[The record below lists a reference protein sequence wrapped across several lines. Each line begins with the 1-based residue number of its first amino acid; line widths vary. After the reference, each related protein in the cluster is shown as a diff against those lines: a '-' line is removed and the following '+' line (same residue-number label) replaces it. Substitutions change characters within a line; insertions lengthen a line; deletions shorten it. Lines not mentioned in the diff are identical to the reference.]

1 MRGDYSRRIIQ
12 GASRSAEMAS
22 SLSCCTLPES
32 RIWRWVSAV
41 PSRGRRVSVYGFAVA
56 LLLTGCEEKNTYVE
70 PPPPQVTVAEP
81 VQQAVTDYLEFTG
94 TTAAVEEVEVRARVP
109 GFLYSMHFQP
119 GTDVVKGALLFV
131 IDPREYEAELQA
143 AEAELEGARAQA
155 ERAHIELARAESLYK
170 QQAGSEADVVNWR
183 GERDIAEAAII
194 RAQAQVERAR
204 LNLSYTQVNAPI
216 SGRVGRNLVDVGN
229 LVGEGE
235 PTLLTRVTQYNP
247 AYVYFNLNE
256 RDLLRAI
263 DIFRQKVQE
272 KGIDPAKDSDR
283 EAGVPLELG
292 LANEEGY
299 PHEGVLDFGDSSVD
313 PGTGTLQLRGVFEN
327 DEVPPRL
334 LPGLFA
340 RVRMPMRKRPDA
352 LLVTERAIGGDQ
364 SGRFVL
370 VVDGED
376 TVEKRNIRMG
386 QLVDGLR
393 VIEEGLQP
401 GERVVVNGIQ
411 RARPG
416 AKVDPEPIDMASLTN
431 SARAAAAEREEDGG
445 SSSSDSSEAGASTAS
460 ESSETEEVVATD
472 ATTEN
477 AESPPTDE

>member
-1 MRGDYSRRIIQ
+1 MCGQYSGKIIQ
-12 GASRSAEMAS
+12 PASRSTERAS
-22 SLSCCTLPES
+22 GSSCCTLPES
-32 RIWRWVSAV
+32 SVLREVSMAPSPARWIAVS
-41 PSRGRRVSVYGFAVA
+41 GFAAA

-94 TTAAVEEVEVRARVP
+94 ITAAVEEVEVRARVP
-109 GFLYSMHFQP
+109 GFLYSMHFVP
-119 GTDVVKGALLFV
+119 GTDVIKGALLFV

-155 ERAHIELARAESLYK
+155 ERARIELARAESLYK

-235 PTLLTRVTQYNP
+235 PTLLTRVTQYDP
-247 AYVYFNLNE
+247 AFVYFNLNE

-283 EAGVPLELG
+283 EAGVPLQLG

-299 PHEGVLDFGDSSVD
+299 PHGGILDFGDSSVD

-327 DEVPPRL
+327 DELPPRL

-340 RVRMPMRKRPDA
+340 RVRMPMEERPDA

-364 SGRFVL
+364 SGRFLL
-370 VVDGED
+370 VIDGED

-386 QLVDGLR
+386 QLVDGMR
-393 VIEEGLQP
+393 VIEDGLQP

-431 SARAAAAEREEDGG
+431 SARTAAAEREEGG
-445 SSSSDSSEAGASTAS
+445 SSSSDSTEEGASTAS
-460 ESSETEEVVATD
+460 ESSESDEVAATD
-472 ATTEN
+472 TTTEDT
-477 AESPPTDE
+477 APAD